1 MRLDMWPNIR
11 TVRIL
16 DDCFVFLSSNKSTCP
31 TGGAFQPPPESGL
44 APSHNAWADGVTV
57 NP

>member
-1 MRLDMWPNIR
+1 MWPNIR